1 MRERDSAG
9 RCAHE
14 RGHVTDSMFYGHGYA
29 TDSSRRIFCDVCR
42 YQRWLDVEAALALA
56 QEEQEILPPGVGGQI
71 ADAARVEN
79 LDLAGVANSVKASG
93 HSLVGLLAALT
104 EVCPGQSGQY
114 VHYGATTQD
123 IQDTAQA
130 LEMRAVLD
138 ELEVA
143 LRRCVRAQLDL
154 VASHGH
160 ALCLGRT
167 HARAAV
173 PMTLGVKLA
182 GWIDELVR
190 QGERIA
196 AMRPRVL
203 VAQMFGAVGTMAG
216 SHDQGLE
223 ILERVAARLG
233 LAVPEVAWHV
243 ARDRVAE
250 FVCTLAMTTA
260 TLGRIADEV
269 RLLSRPEFGE
279 LEEHWQSGEIG
290 SSAMPHKR
298 NPEVCEQI
306 VALSRLAAGLVA
318 PALMAMS
325 GDGERDARA
334 LRIEWACVP
343 DVSHYCLAACQM
355 AAGVLDRLQVD
366 EDRMRANLQAAGD
379 EIFSEQLMLALAEP
393 VGKQRAHAV
402 VYELVISARRAHRTL
417 REQFETDPD
426 CAGLLD
432 AVRLDAVF
440 DPARHLGAA
449 ERLTSQAVQA
459 ANRYLHRTPG
469 KAVGAVTEPDAPAQG
484 GAQ

>member
-1 MRERDSAG
+1 MREQDSAHE
-9 RCAHE
+9 CAHE

-29 TDSSRRIFCDVCR
+29 TDASRSIFCDVCR

-56 QEEQEILPPGVGGQI
+56 QEELGVIPTGVGSQI
-71 ADAARVEN
+71 ADAARVEK
-79 LDLAGVANSVKASG
+79 LDLAAVARNVRASG
-93 HSLVGLLAALT
+93 HSLMGLLAALT
-104 EVCPGQSGQY
+104 QVCPEQSGQY

-130 LEMRAVLD
+130 LEMRMVLD
-138 ELEVA
+138 ELEVV
-143 LRRCVRAQLDL
+143 LRRCVHALLDL
-154 VASHGH
+154 VASHRH
-160 ALCLGRT
+160 TICLGRT

-190 QGERIA
+190 QGERVT

-216 SHDQGLE
+216 SQDQGLE
-223 ILERVAARLG
+223 ILGRVAARLR
-233 LAVPEVAWHV
+233 LAEPEVAWHV

-260 TLGRIADEV
+260 SVGRIADEV

-279 LEEHWQSGEIG
+279 LEEHWQPGAIG
-290 SSAMPHKR
+290 SSTMPHKR
-298 NPEVCEQI
+298 NPELCEQI
-306 VALSRLAAGLVA
+306 VALSRLATGSVA

-355 AAGVLDRLQVD
+355 AAGVLERLRVD
-366 EDRMRANLQAAGD
+366 DDRMRANLEAAGD
-379 EIFSEQLMLALAEP
+379 EIFSEQLMLALAQP
-393 VGKQRAHAV
+393 VGKQRAHAL
-402 VYELVISARRAHRTL
+402 VYDLVISARRAHRTL
-417 REQFETDPD
+417 REQFETDPE
-426 CAGLLD
+426 CARLLD
-432 AVRLDAVF
+432 PARLDVVF

-449 ERLTSQAVQA
+449 ERLTSRALRA
-459 ANRYLHRTPG
+459 ANRYLFRTSG
-469 KAVGAVTEPDAPAQG
+469 KHVVPDAPTPRG
-484 GAQ
+484 TR